1 MMDTLNKVVDFLNT
15 LDDVPETPLQIT
27 LHPNGKKSIQ
37 VLSVIDFNKMFP
49 QHDRRRFSTLVD
61 ELKVEVEGVEV
72 VCLVGS
78 VLA

>member
-15 LDDVPETPLQIT
+15 LDAVPETPLQIT

-37 VLSVIDFNKMFP
+37 VLSVNDFNKMFP
-49 QHDRRRFSTLVD
+49 QHDRRQFSTLVD